1 MKTLRSITY
10 LCFLLCSVL
19 FLNSCK
25 DEVEGTSEKYGY
37 LQLRLEKE
45 PQTRAMTS
53 GSKLDFLSDAKKI
66 EITLLYDNNEIRQTL
81 NVLAASGEGSEYS
94 VRTEKLQLRPGA
106 YTLTGYKIYGAKVID
121 GVAEVLQSG
130 APDEVMNFDIHSD
143 MLHIQ
148 MMQLNVQLRGKISFL
163 LEKDFSQIPNL
174 PEGMAKAG
182 GVQDEALFNYYAVKY
197 VEMQLQ
203 TSTGTRID
211 TLKTS
216 YVNGDNCWSTDTLAL
231 NAGNYTIKRAL
242 LMDEKYKVVLV
253 IDPAKAFVIEEAQM
267 KREGFKVTYPANALA
282 IQDYI
287 ALYNIWVKMKG
298 ETWSCVDDNAPYGAN
313 WVFDNRPVDDWGIQ
327 PLVTLHNNGR
337 VQSINLGGFNA
348 KGMVPEEIGK
358 LTAME
363 ALYLGTHS
371 DRARDADEIEKID
384 LYKLFRE
391 GIDIRANRI
400 AIGKERLALRH
411 RKESMTEFEKDYEN
425 TPIRKF
431 STKTYAVEKGE
442 YTNSITG
449 ISPEIGKC
457 KALSTLFVANGLV
470 KELPV
475 ELGSLENLTD
485 IEIYNCPLMEKFPA
499 CFKSL
504 PNLVA
509 LNFSLMP
516 KMDPNSLY
524 EGMSELFNSP
534 TAKYLQILYCSE
546 ANMDRQPAN
555 MEKLIKLGLLD
566 FSYNNLRTIYPLTNK
581 VSPVQVFFDY
591 NKIEHLPDDFCNIDD
606 IETFVMTGNKM
617 KVFPN
622 TFNKNKSVFKLK
634 NVDFSENQL
643 ETFSPNFEG
652 VNIEQLNL
660 NFNNFGKA
668 NTLSG
673 KGTFPS
679 QLSNTESIVNFLQI
693 GNNHIDTLSYQ
704 SLENLTMV
712 VAIDLKGNRLKFM
725 PGQMY
730 TANFPLLTGLDIS
743 LNSFEIF
750 PVNVLNMSTL
760 SQLRIQGQTDA
771 RGRRSLKDW
780 PYMIEKHYTLRVLD
794 MSNNDLR
801 TQSSSFPVLLNV
813 FNVSDNPNISIS
825 IDEVGC
831 DKILQGRMTFIY
843 DLEQDIQG
851 CPQIMN

>member
-1 MKTLRSITY
+1 MKMLRPITY
-10 LCFLLCSVL
+10 LCLLLSSLL
-19 FLNSCK
+19 FMNSCK
-25 DEVEGTSEKYGY
+25 DDAVEGVEKNGY
-37 LQLRLEKE
+37 FQLRLEKE
-45 PQTRAMTS
+45 PQTKAMTS
-53 GSKLDFLSDAKKI
+53 GSKLEYLSDAKKI
-66 EITLLYDNNEIRQTL
+66 EITLLFDNNEIRQTL
-81 NVLAASGEGSEYS
+81 NVLAASGEGNEYG
-94 VRTEKLQLRPGA
+94 VRTEKLELRPGT
-106 YTLTGYKIYGAKVID
+106 YTLTGYKIYGSKIID
-121 GVAEVLQSG
+121 GVAEVIQSG
-130 APDEVMNFDIHSD
+130 SPDDVTRFDIESGK
-143 MLHIQ
+143 LHIQ
-148 MMQLNVQLRGKISFL
+148 QMQLNVQLRGKVSFL

-182 GVQDEALFNYYAVKY
+182 GVQDEALFNYYAVEY

-211 TLKTS
+211 TLKTG
-216 YVNGDNCWSTDTLAL
+216 YVMGDDCWSTDTISL

-242 LMDEKYKVVLV
+242 LMDKNHKVVLV
-253 IDPAKAFVIEEAQM
+253 VDPAKKIVVKEAQM
-267 KREGFKVTYPANALA
+267 KREGFDVTFPANALA

-313 WVFDNRPVDDWGIQ
+313 WVFANRPVDDWGQQ

-337 VQSINLGGFNA
+337 VQTINLGAFNA
-348 KGMVPEEIGK
+348 KGMVPDEIGK

-363 ALYLGTHS
+363 ALYLGSHS
-371 DRARDADEIEKID
+371 DRSRDADEIEKVD

-391 GIDIRANRI
+391 GVDIRSNRI

-411 RKESMTEFEKDYEN
+411 RREDMSDFEKSYEN
-425 TPIRKF
+425 APKRKY

-457 KALSTLFVANGLV
+457 KALTTLFVANNLV
-470 KELPV
+470 EELPM
-475 ELGSLENLTD
+475 ELGTLENLTD

-524 EGMSELFNSP
+524 DGLSELFNSP
-534 TAKYLQILYCSE
+534 TAKFLQILYCSE
-546 ANMDRQPAN
+546 TNMDRQPAN
-555 MEKLIKLGLLD
+555 MEKLVKLGLLD
-566 FSYNNLRTIYPLTNK
+566 FSYNNLRTLYPLTNK

-606 IETFVMTGNKM
+606 IESFVMVGNKM

-622 TFNKNKSVFKLK
+622 TFNKNKSVYKLK

-643 ETFSPNFEG
+643 ETFAPNFEG

-679 QLSNTESIVNFLQI
+679 QLSDTESLVNFLQI
-693 GNNHIDTLSYQ
+693 GNNHIDTLSHQ
-704 SLENLTMV
+704 SLKKLTMV
-712 VAIDLKGNRLKFM
+712 VAVDLKGNRLKFM
-725 PGQMY
+725 PGEMY
-730 TANFPLLTGLDIS
+730 TANFPLITGLDIS
-743 LNSFEIF
+743 LNSFEHF

-760 SQLRIQGQTDA
+760 LQLRIQGQTDD
-771 RGRRSLKDW
+771 RGRRSLKEW
-780 PYMIEKHYTLRVLD
+780 PYQIEKHYTLRVLD

-801 TQSSSFPVLLNV
+801 AQSSAFPVLLNV
-813 FNVSDNPNISIS
+813 LNISDNPNISLI

-831 DKILQGRMTFIY
+831 EKILQGRMQLLY

-851 CPQIMN
+851 CPQIIN